1 MALRHFASVSLQVIG
16 VLCRPCRSP
25 IRVFGPQSEQW
36 ACASRG
42 PTSRV
47 FYRCFL
53 MTTIRASPRK
63 VRSNLCLDIQGHAMR
78 GCRQWMMDGSRAD
91 FGSEW
96 TGLLLNQIIRHAKKD
111 KASEMQSLECT
122 TTQISPSCERCSIL
136 VGIVLVDTTEL
147 RLAGTGCID

>member
-1 MALRHFASVSLQVIG
+1 MPRYPGPCHERMGLTPV
-16 VLCRPCRSP
+16 VLF
-25 IRVFGPQSEQW
+25 IW
-36 ACASRG
+36 
-42 PTSRV
+42 
-47 FYRCFL
+47 
-53 MTTIRASPRK
+53 
-63 VRSNLCLDIQGHAMR
+63 
-78 GCRQWMMDGSRAD
+78 CRQWMMDGSRAD

-147 RLAGTGCID
+147 RLAGTGCIDWFIWYNQINLTRKKILLYCVYTWNPGGWANIRIYLWRARYQLYRRRFCI